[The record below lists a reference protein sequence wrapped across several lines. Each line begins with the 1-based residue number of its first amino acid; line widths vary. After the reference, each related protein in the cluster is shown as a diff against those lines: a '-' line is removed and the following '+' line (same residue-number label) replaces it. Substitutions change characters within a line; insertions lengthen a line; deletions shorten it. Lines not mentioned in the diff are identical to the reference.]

1 MMVTPSEIR
10 IGRYATNGYEPRQV
24 REEAAVNNAVC
35 VVTDSNLWFLGRGPH
50 GCWFERGCTAKSIV
64 NILAF
69 LAIF

>member
-35 VVTDSNLWFLGRGPH
+35 VVTDSNLWFWAGNTMAVGSREDARPRVGLDHLLR
-50 GCWFERGCTAKSIV
+50 K
-64 NILAF
+64 
-69 LAIF
+69 